1 VEGNNSWVK
10 LNKDNTLTIS
20 TPKVD
25 DADAAPLQTFFPARD
40 YISLLEVLST
50 VNRYSGFLDEFQH
63 WQQRYHRP
71 KPPQKTFYAGIIGL
85 GCGIGTRKIA
95 RISRQISEPELENT
109 VNWYFSPDATQA
121 ANDKVLNLMDRMELP
136 NRYRRSQEVLHTSS
150 DGQKFEVK
158 VESLNA
164 NHSFKYFGKGKGVSV
179 YSFIDERHLLF
190 SLDSHQCRRAGE
202 RLPDCVSAGQRA
214 AGAPRRISALG
225 RLSIARNSIKPRSP
239 FGGLQNLSKLVLLR
253 WVFPET
259 SV

>member
-1 VEGNNSWVK
+1 VK

-109 VNWYFSPDATQA
+109 VNWYFSPDATQERGCQA
-121 ANDKVLNLMDRMELP
+121 QVARALGV
-136 NRYRRSQEVLHTSS
+136 NRRRLY
-150 DGQKFEVK
+150 DW
-158 VESLNA
+158 
-164 NHSFKYFGKGKGVSV
+164 
-179 YSFIDERHLLF
+179 F
-190 SLDSHQCRRAGE
+190 SG
-202 RLPDCVSAGQRA
+202 
-214 AGAPRRISALG
+214 RISPTLAV
-225 RLSIARNSIKPRSP
+225 
-239 FGGLQNLSKLVLLR
+239 GLRIQAFLKLHKG
-253 WVFPET
+253 PAK
-259 SV
+259 